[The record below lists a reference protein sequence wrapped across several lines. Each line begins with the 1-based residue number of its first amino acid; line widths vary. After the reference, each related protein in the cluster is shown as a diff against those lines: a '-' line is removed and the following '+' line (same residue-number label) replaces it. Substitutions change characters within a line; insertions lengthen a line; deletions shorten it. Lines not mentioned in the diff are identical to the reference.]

1 MIDLYAKYV
10 GRVFDNRYRIE
21 QVIGI
26 GGMAVVFKATD
37 LLMRRVVAVKILKD
51 EISADEQSV
60 KRFINESKAVAML
73 SHPNIVNIYDVSVR
87 ENIKYI
93 VMEFVEGITL
103 KNYMQRREVLNF
115 REIISYTTQIL
126 RALDHAHKKG
136 IVHRD
141 IKPQNIML
149 LKNGVIKVMDFGI
162 AKLPNAETITMTDK
176 AIGTVYYISPEQVE
190 GGEIDARSDIYSL
203 GTMMY
208 EMATGQLPFTA
219 ENPVS
224 VALMQVNDTAVAPR
238 QINPQIPMGLEQII
252 VRAMEKRPE
261 ARYQSAED
269 MLSHIAKLKENPKI
283 MFKENKAISSR
294 EAKNANTPRH
304 AVSHSMFPIIM
315 GVTMAF
321 LIVAGI
327 SGYYIIDKLF
337 LNGAANRYE
346 TIEVEDFVGATYTK
360 ELADWFKGSEYYSLL
375 NLEYAYSD
383 TVEAGRIMVQEPE
396 AGEKKKVLAG
406 EQRCEM
412 GLTISLGVKTV
423 LLEDYTVRDYREV
436 KAELQKLELTVK
448 VVNVYSDV
456 YEIGYVVKTVPEA
469 GTVMN
474 INDVV
479 EIHVSQGSN
488 PVKAMVPN
496 FVGLTE
502 ISALA
507 QIVSNKFSIGD
518 VKYVKSW
525 QEVGT
530 IVSQSVNAWV
540 EIPLYTEIDFEI
552 SGGWNYSGDGT
563 TPPTEEQ
570 AAEQEPQTP
579 PETTEPDTST
589 ETDPWEENHDNN
601 WSGNGWNDDGWNN
614 WGDETETSSN
624 PNTSVVRPGG
634 WGSGSGTGSGNSGSG
649 NSGSSGVITDS
660 DFFG

>member
-1 MIDLYAKYV
+1 MIDVYSKYV

-37 LLMRRVVAVKILKD
+37 LFMRRLVAVKILKD

-73 SHPNIVNIYDVSVR
+73 SHPNIVSIYDVSVR

-93 VMEFVEGITL
+93 VMEFVDGITL
-103 KNYMQRREVLNF
+103 KNYMRRREVLNF
-115 REIISYTTQIL
+115 REMISYTTQIL

-190 GGEIDARSDIYSL
+190 GGEIDARSDMYSL

-224 VALMQVNDTAVAPR
+224 VALMQVNDTAVPPR
-238 QINPQIPMGLEQII
+238 QINPQIPVGLEQII
-252 VRAMEKRPE
+252 VRAMEKRPD

-269 MLSHIAKLKENPKI
+269 MLAHIAKLKENPKI
-283 MFKENKAISSR
+283 VFRENKAINNR
-294 EAKNANTPRH
+294 ETKNANSVNK

-321 LIVAGI
+321 LLVAGV
-327 SGYYIIDKLF
+327 SGYYIVDKLF
-337 LNGAANRYE
+337 LNGSSNKYE
-346 TIEVEDFVGATYTK
+346 TLEVENFIGATYTDD
-360 ELADWFKGSEYYSLL
+360 LAEWFESSEYYSLL
-375 NLEYAYSD
+375 NLEYQYSD
-383 TVEAGRIMVQEPE
+383 EIEAGKIMIQEPQP
-396 AGEKKKVLAG
+396 GEKKKILPG
-406 EQRCEM
+406 TQLCEM
-412 GLTISLGVKTV
+412 GITISLGKKTV
-423 LLEDYTVRDYREV
+423 VLDDYTVRDYREV
-436 KAELQKLELTVK
+436 RAELQKMELNVK
-448 VVNVYSDV
+448 IFNVYSDV

-469 GTVMN
+469 GATLNVD
-474 INDVV
+474 DVV
-479 EIHVSQGSN
+479 EIYVSQGSN
-488 PVKAMVPN
+488 AVKAMVPN
-496 FVGLTE
+496 FVGLNE

-507 QIVSNKFSIGD
+507 KVIENNFTIGD
-518 VKYVKSW
+518 VKYVKSD
-525 QEVGT
+525 QTAGT
-530 IVSQSVNAWV
+530 VVSQSINAWV
-540 EIPLYTEIDFEI
+540 EIPMYTEIDFTI
-552 SGGWNYSGDGT
+552 SGGWDYSGDGYSL
-563 TPPTEEQ
+563 P
-570 AAEQEPQTP
+570 ADK
-579 PETTEPDTST
+579 TEPD
-589 ETDPWEENHDNN
+589 DNN
-601 WSGNGWNDDGWNN
+601 ESDNNHNYNDNSEQDNNGSGGNDSSGWDSSNSGGDSNSGNDGNN
-614 WGDETETSSN
+614 GSSWWDN
-624 PNTSVVRPGG
+624 NNSDSNNGHGIIRPNRGQ
-634 WGSGSGTGSGNSGSG
+634 SGVNGTGG
-649 NSGSSGVITDS
+649 GVLTDS